1 MRERERERERVIT
14 LFVWENMFRMRE
26 LEIYSKRIGIR
37 KLKIKGR
44 WMDKGRVILRLRVVE
59 KWKGKREW

>member
-44 WMDKGRVILRLRVVE
+44 
-59 KWKGKREW
+59 